1 MDGKLKKQLPVRTQM
16 VWYLLAIVLI
26 LVASGLRVLDRGMY
40 NSFWSVWLQLLR
52 HMIHIGLLIGWMIS
66 IQSRILQR
74 PVRRYLLAIGCMLS
88 FWLFV
93 RASKWMLFAHDSQ
106 MNRYCW
112 YSYYIPMVLIPL
124 LGGMLLPHI
133 GQSERHRPGKS
144 RRLWYIPAVSLMGLV
159 LTNDL
164 HQLVFRFPDGIVFF
178 QNRYTYQIGYFVI
191 FAWCLLWGFYFVG
204 GLLIK
209 CRIPARRQ
217 YQWLPVLVL
226 VGAVALSVAYIFR
239 ILIFDIAA
247 VNCLI
252 TVLLIESCIQCG
264 LIRSNSSYKSLFHA
278 SSVAVQITDT
288 EYHVC
293 FSSGNAGSLREE
305 ERKRVAKG
313 AMDIS
318 GYRFCCAAITNG
330 YVFWIEDYTGLYR
343 YRKELEEKGR
353 QLSGAN
359 DLLRAELALQEKQLH
374 IQEKNRL
381 YDQVAKE
388 IAPQLFQ
395 IDQLL
400 KEKEEGK
407 IQKTLARICVIG
419 AYVKRRS
426 NLLLLS
432 EKTAYIPAKELELCL
447 RESLENLKLFGVS
460 GFLDADCSG
469 TFPVA
474 VLVEAYDICESAL
487 EKLLSELGALL
498 LWLRATKEGQLLF
511 RIQMDGDAAC
521 VDTSWMECLP
531 ELVDCEIIQA
541 EALYITVRW
550 PKKGAGL
557 YKRKDPVEG
566 GNANADDRRQC
577 TFLSA
582 AAGAVCLLCAA

>member
-1 MDGKLKKQLPVRTQM
+1 MGGKLKKQLPVQTQI
-16 VWYLLAIVLI
+16 VWYLLAIVL
-26 LVASGLRVLDRGMY
+26 LLAAVGLRMLDRRMY

-74 PVRRYLLAIGCMLS
+74 SVRRYLLAIGCMLS

-93 RASKWMLFAHDSQ
+93 RASKWMLFAHDSR

-124 LGGMLLPHI
+124 LSGMLLPYI
-133 GQSERHRPGKS
+133 GQSERYRPGKS
-144 RRLWYIPAVSLMGLV
+144 RRLWYIPAAALIGLV

-164 HQLVFRFPDGIVFF
+164 HQLVFRFPDGVAFF
-178 QNRYTYQIGYFVI
+178 QSRYTYQSVYFVI
-191 FAWCLLWGFYFVG
+191 FAWCLLWGIYFVG
-204 GLLIK
+204 GLLLK
-209 CRIPARRQ
+209 CRMPVRRQ
-217 YQWLPVLVL
+217 HQWIPVLVL
-226 VGAVALSVAYIFR
+226 AGAAVLSVVYILR
-239 ILIFDIAA
+239 IIIFDITA
-247 VNCLI
+247 VDCLI

-278 SSVAVQITDT
+278 SLAAVQITDK

-305 ERKRVAKG
+305 ERKKVAKG

-318 GYRFCCAAITNG
+318 GYRFCCEAITNG
-330 YVFWIEDYTGLYR
+330 YVFWVEDYTELYQ
-343 YRKELEEKGR
+343 YRKELEEKGC

-388 IAPQLFQ
+388 IELQLFQ

-400 KEKEEGK
+400 KEKEEGR

-432 EKTAYIPAKELELCL
+432 ENTAYLPAKELELCL
-447 RESLENLKLFGVS
+447 RESLENLKLLGVS

-469 TFPVA
+469 TFPAA
-474 VLVEAYDICESAL
+474 VLVAAYDICESAL

-511 RIQMDGDAAC
+511 RIQMDGDAARM
-521 VDTSWMECLP
+521 DASWMACLP
-531 ELVDCEIIQA
+531 DLVDCEMIQA
-541 EALYITVRW
+541 EALYITVQW
-550 PKKGAGL
+550 PKKKTDL
-557 YKRKDPVEG
+557 HTRKDPVEG
-566 GNANADDRRQC
+566 GDVHADDP
-577 TFLSA
+577 T
-582 AAGAVCLLCAA
+582 AVIR